1 MCIRTRCE
9 YQNKKKIAN
18 RMHIIVQFSDFCLII
33 LKLDSSGGS
42 SNLELRTNFNEL
54 DKSKRVGY

>member
-1 MCIRTRCE
+1 
-9 YQNKKKIAN
+9 
-18 RMHIIVQFSDFCLII
+18 MHIIVQFSDFCLII

>member
-1 MCIRTRCE
+1 
-9 YQNKKKIAN
+9 
-18 RMHIIVQFSDFCLII
+18 MHIIVQFSDFCLII
-33 LKLDSSGGS
+33 LKLDSSGHGGGS